1 VELSAALPMK
11 PDARI
16 PLAYELAVNQV
27 TEHAIFMMDPEGR
40 AASWNP
46 GVQQVLGW
54 SEQEWLGQP
63 AEVIFPNNDRAAAL
77 AELETAKREG
87 QASDDRWMM
96 RRDGTLF
103 FANGVSTC
111 IHRGRRH
118 VGFLKVLRDR
128 TADHERARQLDEEHA
143 RLRLALQAAHAVAW
157 EWDSKRD
164 ILRHGGDEQS
174 LVGPSPVTLE
184 EFLQRVA
191 PEDRSRVSTAMR
203 AAIAQKSQFS
213 AEFRLLPMTDKD
225 FWLSAKGQVQEQDTS
240 RIVGVLADITAQ
252 RETEKALRIADQRKD
267 EFLATLA
274 HELRNPLAPLRTG
287 LQIMRLA
294 REDPGKLDRAREL
307 MERQLGYVIHLIDDL
322 MDITRITHGKLNLRT
337 QVIAVGAVVE
347 SAVEMARPMIDA
359 EGHTLT
365 VELPQNILWV
375 NGDPVRL
382 AQILT
387 NLLINAA
394 KYTEPGGRIN
404 LQADFDNKGVAIRVS
419 DNGIGLSA
427 DALDEVFEMFTQSR
441 TLLRAPQGLGI
452 GLALARALVRMH
464 GGHISAASPG
474 PGKGSTFTV
483 TLPLAD
489 HGGEARS
496 PAPADEMLRTT
507 TPRRILIADD
517 NLDAAEALAL
527 LLRMSGDEVC
537 TAKDGLEALQQ
548 ATDFHPDVVL
558 LDIGMPRMDGL
569 EAARRLRQQPWAKKV
584 LILAMTGWGQES
596 DRQRSKEAGIDYHL
610 VKPVDP
616 LALRH
621 LLTNGATGAG
631 MP

>member
-1 VELSAALPMK
+1 MK

-404 LQADFDNKGVAIRVS
+404 LQADFDNKGVTIRVS

>member
-1 VELSAALPMK
+1 
-11 PDARI
+11 
-16 PLAYELAVNQV
+16 
-27 TEHAIFMMDPEGR
+27 
-40 AASWNP
+40 
-46 GVQQVLGW
+46 
-54 SEQEWLGQP
+54 
-63 AEVIFPNNDRAAAL
+63 
-77 AELETAKREG
+77 
-87 QASDDRWMM
+87 
-96 RRDGTLF
+96 
-103 FANGVSTC
+103 
-111 IHRGRRH
+111 
-118 VGFLKVLRDR
+118 
-128 TADHERARQLDEEHA
+128 
-143 RLRLALQAAHAVAW
+143 
-157 EWDSKRD
+157 
-164 ILRHGGDEQS
+164 
-174 LVGPSPVTLE
+174 
-184 EFLQRVA
+184 
-191 PEDRSRVSTAMR
+191 
-203 AAIAQKSQFS
+203 
-213 AEFRLLPMTDKD
+213 
-225 FWLSAKGQVQEQDTS
+225 
-240 RIVGVLADITAQ
+240 
-252 RETEKALRIADQRKD
+252 
-267 EFLATLA
+267 
-274 HELRNPLAPLRTG
+274 
-287 LQIMRLA
+287 
-294 REDPGKLDRAREL
+294 
-307 MERQLGYVIHLIDDL
+307 
-322 MDITRITHGKLNLRT
+322 
-337 QVIAVGAVVE
+337 
-347 SAVEMARPMIDA
+347 
-359 EGHTLT
+359 

>member
-1 VELSAALPMK
+1 MK

-27 TEHAIFMMDPEGR
+27 TEHAIFMIDPEGR

-404 LQADFDNKGVAIRVS
+404 LQADFDNKGVTIRVS

-489 HGGEARS
+489 QGGEPRS

-517 NLDAAEALAL
+517 NLDAADALAL

>member
-1 VELSAALPMK
+1 MK

-404 LQADFDNKGVAIRVS
+404 LQADFDNKGVTIRVS

-631 MP
+631 MR

>member
-1 VELSAALPMK
+1 MK

-184 EFLQRVA
+184 KFLQRVA

-631 MP
+631 MR